1 MLKTNEGTVDRVVR
15 VIVGVALLVWFFYD
29 NTTGALHYAKLL
41 GLVPLLT
48 GLVGLTLIGSTEI
61 AGIEVDATAVT
72 VGLLA
77 IAAVASATAV
87 VRGPRSGPTAP
98 PD

>member
-41 GLVPLLT
+41 GVVPLVT
-48 GLVGLTLIGSTEI
+48 GLVGTCPIYSLLGISTCPMK
-61 AGIEVDATAVT
+61 
-72 VGLLA
+72 
-77 IAAVASATAV
+77 SA
-87 VRGPRSGPTAP
+87 
-98 PD
+98 